1 MSESGTESTLITW
14 SVPECPFT
22 IECSARALDDIRLA
36 VTDAFFSLPR
46 GGAEIGGI
54 LLGDFDGSRVS
65 VLEYAPLDCEHAFGP
80 SFQISLNDEARL
92 KDLLAIAPQ
101 EFPGLRTV
109 GWYHSHTRSGIF
121 LSEADLEIHR
131 LYFAEPWQIALVMKP
146 HTFEPTRMGFFFRE
160 PDGSFHSHESYKE
173 MLLEPQPMK
182 PVPAAI
188 PPRIHTPRPDGA
200 ERERPRRPFSQV
212 EIETTAEPV
221 TAAAAAPAPAPVV
234 APVVA
239 PAPPIRVMAPTPVAA
254 PPPAE
259 PEKTPEAPAPNP
271 PVPQFLSQQPP
282 PRRRWGM
289 IAVLTLLILGAAGA
303 AVFTREAWVPG
314 MLAAIRPG
322 TPAPVP
328 PPSMGLHTN
337 DRDGQ
342 MEVTWDR
349 FALPIREASGGTL
362 EVADGST
369 PLQTIALDK
378 AHLQAGSFSYERQS
392 EKVDITLRVYRQDGQ
407 QFHEVTAFLGRLPTR
422 KVQEQEAVAA
432 KKERD
437 ELAAQAAKMK
447 TDLNWQVVKTKKLE
461 KDLQDLRK
469 RMTNQVGEGKQ

>member
-1 MSESGTESTLITW
+1 
-14 SVPECPFT
+14 
-22 IECSARALDDIRLA
+22 
-36 VTDAFFSLPR
+36 
-46 GGAEIGGI
+46 
-54 LLGDFDGSRVS
+54 
-65 VLEYAPLDCEHAFGP
+65 
-80 SFQISLNDEARL
+80 
-92 KDLLAIAPQ
+92 
-101 EFPGLRTV
+101 
-109 GWYHSHTRSGIF
+109 
-121 LSEADLEIHR
+121 
-131 LYFAEPWQIALVMKP
+131 
-146 HTFEPTRMGFFFRE
+146 
-160 PDGSFHSHESYKE
+160 
-173 MLLEPQPMK
+173 
-182 PVPAAI
+182 
-188 PPRIHTPRPDGA
+188 
-200 ERERPRRPFSQV
+200 
-212 EIETTAEPV
+212 
-221 TAAAAAPAPAPVV
+221 
-234 APVVA
+234 
-239 PAPPIRVMAPTPVAA
+239 
-254 PPPAE
+254 
-259 PEKTPEAPAPNP
+259 
-271 PVPQFLSQQPP
+271 
-282 PRRRWGM
+282 M